1 MPIVK
6 AKDPQR
12 VNMRREQLERFLAS
26 SSTVSEWCALN
37 KVSESTFY
45 KWMAYFREM
54 EPESFGSGNASRWI
68 EVSRTELSASTALAV
83 KADTSASPAV
93 ASARQAGQIA
103 SAIVPSAITARVNGV
118 ELSIP
123 PGTAESDVAAVMRA
137 AVSL

>member
-12 VNMRREQLERFLAS
+12 VNMRREQIERFLAS

-45 KWMAYFREM
+45 KWMAYFREV

-68 EVSRTELSASTALAV
+68 EVSRAELSASTALAV
-83 KADTSASPAV
+83 KAGTPASPAI
-93 ASARQAGQIA
+93 ASARQTEQAASPIA
-103 SAIVPSAITARVNGV
+103 PAAITARVNGV

-123 PGTAESDVAAVMRA
+123 PGAMESDVAAVMRA
-137 AVSL
+137 AASL

>member
-12 VNMRREQLERFLAS
+12 VNMRREQIERFLAS

-37 KVSESTFY
+37 KVSESTLY

-83 KADTSASPAV
+83 KAGMPARPAAV
-93 ASARQAGQIA
+93 NARQAGQVAPVIA
-103 SAIVPSAITARVNGV
+103 SPAITARVNGV

-123 PGTAESDVAAVMRA
+123 PGAAESDVAAVMRA
-137 AVSL
+137 AAAL

>member
-12 VNMRREQLERFLAS
+12 VNMRREQIERFLAS

-54 EPESFGSGNASRWI
+54 EPESFGSGSASRWI

-83 KADTSASPAV
+83 KAGTPASPAI
-93 ASARQAGQIA
+93 ASARQAGKAA
-103 SAIVPSAITARVNGV
+103 SAIAPAAITARVNGV

-123 PGTAESDVAAVMRA
+123 PGSAESDVAAVMRA
-137 AVSL
+137 AATL

>member
-12 VNMRREQLERFLAS
+12 VNMRREQIERFLAS

-45 KWMAYFREM
+45 KWMAYFREV

-68 EVSRTELSASTALAV
+68 EVSRAELSASTALAV
-83 KADTSASPAV
+83 KAGTPAGPAVSGARQTEQAASP
-93 ASARQAGQIA
+93 IA
-103 SAIVPSAITARVNGV
+103 PAAITARVNGV

-123 PGTAESDVAAVMRA
+123 PGTMESDVAAVMRA
-137 AVSL
+137 AASL

>member
-12 VNMRREQLERFLAS
+12 VNMRREQIERFLAS

-45 KWMAYFREM
+45 KWMAYFREV
-54 EPESFGSGNASRWI
+54 EPESFGSGSASRWI
-68 EVSRTELSASTALAV
+68 EVSRTELAASTALAV
-83 KADTSASPAV
+83 TADMPASPAI
-93 ASARQAGQIA
+93 ASARQTEQATSPIA
-103 SAIVPSAITARVNGV
+103 PAAITARVNGV

-123 PGTAESDVAAVMRA
+123 PGTMEFDVAAVMRA
-137 AVSL
+137 AASL

>member
-26 SSTVSEWCALN
+26 NSTVSEWCALN
-37 KVSESTFY
+37 KVSESTLY

-54 EPESFGSGNASRWI
+54 EPESFGSGNVSRWI

-83 KADTSASPAV
+83 TPGAAARPAI
-93 ASARQAGQIA
+93 ASARQAGQAA
-103 SAIVPSAITARVNGV
+103 SAIAPSAITARVNGV

-123 PGTAESDVAAVMRA
+123 PGAAESDVTAVMRA
-137 AVSL
+137 AASL